1 MQQDEISLQ
10 TLTTNE
16 AVHVGYSDNNIV
28 IVDSIQQFAMV
39 NDAHVSMGAIAI
51 CTSGR
56 VQGKMNG
63 QPIELRQNQV
73 AVIPENVV
81 ITDLMTSP
89 DFNIKAMFFTTRIL
103 QSFLRE
109 KMSVWNEVMYIQHM
123 HVVTMEEKDIEY
135 YTHFYEM
142 LLLCIRQDE
151 QTPYRTEVVQALLRA
166 AFLALCG
173 RMSQK
178 GMLSALPPGKQSAGN
193 LFQRFLHLLSSDM
206 VKHRTVES
214 FASELCISAKY
225 LSAVCKKSSGKT
237 AGQWITEH
245 VMEEIRYQLCHTDHT
260 LKQVSSMLG
269 FPNTSFF
276 GKYVKEHFGMT
287 PLQLRQ
293 T

>member
-1 MQQDEISLQ
+1 MI
-10 TLTTNE
+10 
-16 AVHVGYSDNNIV
+16 
-28 IVDSIQQFAMV
+28 
-39 NDAHVSMGAIAI
+39 
-51 CTSGR
+51 
-56 VQGKMNG
+56 
-63 QPIELRQNQV
+63 
-73 AVIPENVV
+73 
-81 ITDLMTSP
+81 SP
-89 DFNIKAMFFTTRIL
+89 DFEFKAMFFTTRIL